1 MRRAGRPYLPPMV
14 IRFGLLL
21 ALFAAAA
28 CGPRTT
34 PAPVHDANS
43 NLGGVVLVRQGDTTW
58 GIAGKTGVPVRDLI
72 EANGL
77 QPPYTLHIGQRL
89 FVPNLRLHRVEAG
102 ESLSTIA
109 ERYDVGRYEL
119 ARLNEI
125 GPPHRV
131 HPRQILRIPGG
142 SRVEP
147 APRVARAVTPPPLP
161 PPRPRGFDPRPARSV
176 QVAELPADVPE
187 SATAAPPAGRTEV
200 AAAPR
205 APAAPPAPPGF
216 VWPVEGRV
224 ISGFG
229 PKPGGLHNDGVNIA
243 APRGARVVAAE
254 SGTVVYAGNELR
266 GFGNL
271 ILIRHGDGL
280 TTAYAHLD
288 DMLVERGRKV
298 SRGDPIATVG
308 NSGGV
313 NPAQLHFEIRKGR
326 KALDPGKEL
335 GPLPASAAA
344 S

>member
-1 MRRAGRPYLPPMV
+1 MV
-14 IRFGLLL
+14 IRLGLLL

-43 NLGGVVLVRQGDTTW
+43 NLGGVVLVRQGDTAW
-58 GIAGKTGVPVRDLI
+58 GIARKTGVPVRDLI

-89 FVPNLRLHRVEAG
+89 FVPDLRLHRVAAG

-147 APRVARAVTPPPLP
+147 ATRVARAVTPPPLP

-176 QVAELPADVPE
+176 QVAELPAQPSEAQPSVTTSP
-187 SATAAPPAGRTEV
+187 AAGRTEV
-200 AAAPR
+200 AVAPR
-205 APAAPPAPPGF
+205 PPAEPPAPPGLI
-216 VWPVEGRV
+216 WPVSGRV

-243 APRGARVVAAE
+243 APRGTRVVAAE

-308 NSGGV
+308 TSGGV

-326 KALDPGKEL
+326 KALDPRKEL
-335 GPLPASAAA
+335 GSLPVAASA